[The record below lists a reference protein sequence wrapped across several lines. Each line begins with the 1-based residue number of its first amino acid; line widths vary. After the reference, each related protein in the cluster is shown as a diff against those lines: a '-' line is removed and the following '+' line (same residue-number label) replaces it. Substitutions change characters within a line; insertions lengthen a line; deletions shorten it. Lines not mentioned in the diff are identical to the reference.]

1 MKKENIV
8 KIANRI
14 SFVAIGLLLYWVF
27 AFTTI
32 TVFGLKVFRQNITE
46 TFYLSIL
53 GILSILVAALIV
65 NIMLNL
71 TIMSESLSKRNERDQ
86 KQSKPKS
93 SLWRII
99 FILSFPLIGLLLYS
113 GDIRTRQA
121 KEKHL
126 IKSAKYMVE
135 NNKVIMDKLGFMVFD
150 SVYLH
155 EVSTSLKLISKEDKN
170 FPSVSLIHFDT
181 IAQKEVFLQFNEWFH
196 WSEGI
201 SKADFIYS
209 ATAEER
215 EYMKNI
221 FLNKGTKHRYTASDG
236 NYELYYPVF
245 QNNKIFILYFT
256 DRQRYGKIG
265 S

>member
-8 KIANRI
+8 KISNRI

-27 AFTTI
+27 TFTTI
-32 TVFGLKVFRQNITE
+32 TVFGLKVFRENITE

-71 TIMSESLSKRNERDQ
+71 TIMSESLSKRNESDQ
-86 KQSKPKS
+86 KQTMPKS

-99 FILSFPLIGLLLYS
+99 FLLSFPLIGILLYL
-113 GDIRTRQA
+113 GDIRTKQA
-121 KEKHL
+121 KENHL

-135 NNKVIMDKLGFMVFD
+135 NNKVIMGKLEYMAFD
-150 SVYLH
+150 SAYLH
-155 EVSTSLKLISKEDKN
+155 EASTSLTLISKEDKN
-170 FPSVSLIHFDT
+170 FPSVSLIHIDT
-181 IAQKEVFLQFNEWFH
+181 IGSKEVFLQFNEWFN
-196 WSEGI
+196 WSEGK
-201 SKADFIYS
+201 SKTDFIYS
-209 ATAEER
+209 ATTEER

-221 FLNKGTKHRYTASDG
+221 FKKKSTRHRYTASDG
-236 NYELYYPVF
+236 NYELYYPVL
-245 QNNKIFILYFT
+245 QNNNIFILYFT

>member
-1 MKKENIV
+1 MKKENVI

-27 AFTTI
+27 TFTTI
-32 TVFGLKVFRQNITE
+32 TVLGLKVFRQNITE

-65 NIMLNL
+65 NVMLNL
-71 TIMSESLSKRNERDQ
+71 TIISESLSNKDESDKTQ
-86 KQSKPKS
+86 AKSKS

-99 FILSFPLIGLLLYS
+99 FILSFPLIGLFLYL
-113 GDIRTRQA
+113 GDIRTRQM

-135 NNKVIMDKLGFMVFD
+135 NNKLIMDKMGYMAFD

-155 EVSTSLKLISKEDKN
+155 EVSTALKLISKDDKN
-170 FPSVSLIHFDT
+170 FPSVSLIHSDT
-181 IAQKEVFLQFNEWFH
+181 IGSKEVFIRFNEWFR
-196 WSEGI
+196 WSKDK

-209 ATAEER
+209 ATTGER
-215 EYMKNI
+215 EYMKNV
-221 FLNKGTKHRYTASDG
+221 FQNKSTKHRYTASDG
-236 NYELYYPVF
+236 NYELYYPVL

-256 DRQRYGKIG
+256 DRQRYGKLG